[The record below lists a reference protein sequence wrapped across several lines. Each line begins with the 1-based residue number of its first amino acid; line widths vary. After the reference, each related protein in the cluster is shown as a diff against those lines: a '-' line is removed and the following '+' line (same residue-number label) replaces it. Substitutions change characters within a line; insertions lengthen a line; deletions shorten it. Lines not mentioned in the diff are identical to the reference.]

1 MGKFIINAS
10 STGITKVTYHFSDYS
25 CGGIPFSGT
34 LSVSKTTPPWPI
46 TGRQFT
52 VETAL
57 AKIASTISANF
68 QASSTSGPP
77 PLRVD
82 FTDQST
88 GGITSWSWNFGDD
101 SSSTEQN
108 PRHTYNSPGRYTVS
122 LTVTGAEGSD
132 TKSEIDLIWVFFD
145 SDNDG
150 LPDELEQST
159 CTDPND
165 SDTDD
170 DGISDG
176 VEDANHNGLVDKDE
190 TDPCKVDT
198 DRDGMPDGWELSNS
212 LNPLISDATGDLDGD
227 LLDNISE
234 FTNNTNPNNLD
245 TDGDKMPDGWE
256 VVNSLDPLLDD
267 AQGDADGDG
276 YTNLEEYQRQT
287 DPDDPASHPVK
298 AMPWIPL
305 LLLED

>member
-122 LTVTGAEGSD
+122 LTVTGPEGSD
-132 TKSEIDLIWVFFD
+132 TKSEIDLIWVFLD

-150 LPDELEQST
+150 LPDEVEENT
-159 CTDPND
+159 CTDPNNP
-165 SDTDD
+165 DTDD

-176 VEDANHNGLVDKDE
+176 VEDDNHNGLVDTDE
-190 TDPCKVDT
+190 TDPCKEDT
-198 DRDGMPDGWELSNS
+198 DGDGMFDGWEISNG
-212 LNPLISDATGDLDGD
+212 LNPLISDATVDVDGD
-227 LLDNISE
+227 TLSNVGE
-234 FTNNTNPNNLD
+234 FTNNTDPNNPD
-245 TDGDKMPDGWE
+245 TDGDKMLDGWE
-256 VVNSLDPLLDD
+256 VVNSLNPLFDD
-267 AQGDADGDG
+267 SQADADGDG
-276 YTNLEEYQRQT
+276 YSNLEEYQRQT
-287 DPDDPASHPVK
+287 DPNDPASHPVK
-298 AMPWIPL
+298 AMPWLPL
-305 LLLED
+305 LLDD

>member
-1 MGKFIINAS
+1 
-10 STGITKVTYHFSDYS
+10 
-25 CGGIPFSGT
+25 
-34 LSVSKTTPPWPI
+34 
-46 TGRQFT
+46 
-52 VETAL
+52 
-57 AKIASTISANF
+57 
-68 QASSTSGPP
+68 
-77 PLRVD
+77 
-82 FTDQST
+82 
-88 GGITSWSWNFGDD
+88 
-101 SSSTEQN
+101 
-108 PRHTYNSPGRYTVS
+108 
-122 LTVTGAEGSD
+122 
-132 TKSEIDLIWVFFD
+132 
-145 SDNDG
+145 
-150 LPDELEQST
+150 
-159 CTDPND
+159 
-165 SDTDD
+165 
-170 DGISDG
+170 
-176 VEDANHNGLVDKDE
+176 
-190 TDPCKVDT
+190 
-198 DRDGMPDGWELSNS
+198 MPDGWELSNS